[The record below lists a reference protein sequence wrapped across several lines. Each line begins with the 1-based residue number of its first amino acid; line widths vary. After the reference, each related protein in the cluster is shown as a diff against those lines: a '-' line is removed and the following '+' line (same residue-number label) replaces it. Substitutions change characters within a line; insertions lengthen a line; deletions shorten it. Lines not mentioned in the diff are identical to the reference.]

1 MRPVVRSPGKTRHIV
16 GPSGV
21 EIVGALPAK
30 LASPNQNASGLQ
42 PDGWIADASSFELT
56 RPDAPSIVVIGG
68 MVPLLGD
75 PTFTTELRV
84 LVDGE
89 EVARELCGV
98 GRFRLCVPVPQNREQ
113 WRFELRFSDVQHL
126 PEPDGRPVAAQ
137 VRLVQF
143 EAPESLLPPHA
154 DPSEAL
160 GDDDDEDAAPA
171 SKSEAPAARPTERA
185 PLPPP
190 PERIFS
196 TETVIRP
203 SAIPF
208 TVQLREM
215 WQYRHLFMAL
225 VWRSIRIEFDAMR
238 LGSIWAVSR
247 PLLFAAVFGFF
258 RNLSGA
264 NTYVEVPYV
273 PYVYSGLLLWTYF
286 TDAAT
291 NAASAVRLDV
301 ALLSKI
307 YYPRL
312 LTPLVPAVSNLVTL
326 GIGMVPLFIIMAWSD
341 VHPGWGF
348 LFLPVVILPCIIF
361 ALGLGLLVSAL
372 AIEDRDWERVLA
384 FGLTIGLWIAPV
396 IYSPEMIP
404 GGIREI
410 YHLNPMS
417 GTLLGFRAVLF
428 SGVQFPVW
436 EWVYALVSSCAV
448 FALGLRVFRST
459 ELKLVD
465 RL

>member
-1 MRPVVRSPGKTRHIV
+1 MSQAVRVPGKKSYIV

-30 LASPNQNASGLQ
+30 LAGPDQNASGLQ
-42 PDGWIADASSFELT
+42 PDGWIADTSSFELT

-75 PTFTTELRV
+75 PTFTTELCV
-84 LVDGE
+84 LIDGE

-98 GRFRLCVPVPQNREQ
+98 GRFRLRVPVPQDREQ
-113 WRFELRFSDVQHL
+113 WRFELHFSDVQHL
-126 PEPDGRPVAAQ
+126 PEPDGRTVAAQ

-143 EAPESLLPPHA
+143 EAPESLVPPHA
-154 DPSEAL
+154 DPTDARE
-160 GDDDDEDAAPA
+160 DDDADA
-171 SKSEAPAARPTERA
+171 KPAAKGEATAQAPTVRV

-203 SAIPF
+203 SAVPF

-215 WQYRHLFMAL
+215 WQYRHLFKAL
-225 VWRSIRIEFDAMR
+225 VWRNVRIEFDAMR

-258 RNLSGA
+258 RHLSGA

-273 PYVYSGLLLWTYF
+273 AYVYSGLLLWTYF

-291 NAASAVRLDV
+291 NAASAIRLDV
-301 ALLSKI
+301 SLLSKI

-326 GIGMVPLFIIMAWSD
+326 GTGMVPLFIIMIWSD
-341 VHPGWGF
+341 VHPGWNF
-348 LFLPVVILPCIIF
+348 LLLPFVILPCILF

-372 AIEDRDWERVLA
+372 SLEDRDWERVLA

-428 SGVQFPVW
+428 SGMSFPVW
-436 EWVYALVSSCAV
+436 EWTYSLVSSCAV
-448 FALGLRVFRST
+448 FALGLRIFRST
-459 ELKLVD
+459 ELKMVD